1 MQRFCPK
8 GHAFSGDRCNICYNT
23 SSRGYDHRWRK
34 LSEHYRV
41 RNPLCEDCDAKG
53 MTTPATEVHHI
64 ISIQEDPSK
73 RLDINNLVALC
84 TRCHEIRHGMED
96 DSTGKV

>member
-1 MQRFCPK
+1 MQRLCPK
-8 GHAFSGDRCNICYNT
+8 GHSFSGDRCNICYNT

-64 ISIQEDPSK
+64 VSIQEDPSK

-96 DSTGKV
+96 DSAGKV

>member
-1 MQRFCPK
+1 
-8 GHAFSGDRCNICYNT
+8 
-23 SSRGYDHRWRK
+23 
-34 LSEHYRV
+34 
-41 RNPLCEDCDAKG
+41 
-53 MTTPATEVHHI
+53 VHHI

-96 DSTGKV
+96 DSAGKV